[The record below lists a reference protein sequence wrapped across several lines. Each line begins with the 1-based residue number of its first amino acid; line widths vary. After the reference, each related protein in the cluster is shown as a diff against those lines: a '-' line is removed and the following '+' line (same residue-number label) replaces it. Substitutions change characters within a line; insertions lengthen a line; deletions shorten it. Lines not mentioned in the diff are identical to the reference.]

1 MKAVP
6 SPTPLEFETKIMK
19 VITPDDSKQR
29 FFRATSATINIV
41 LGMNRLFVFHK
52 TKHVIRTLYN
62 TIQYNTIQYNTIQ
75 YNTIQYNTIQY
86 NTIQYNTIQ
95 YNKIQHDTS
104 LLCPTL
110 SCVVSCR
117 SPETATA
124 HSPASLR

>member
-1 MKAVP
+1 MKAIP

-75 YNTIQYNTIQY
+75 YNTIQYNK
-86 NTIQYNTIQ
+86 IQ